1 MVRRGFVVVSPVEIV
16 VDTELCEGHAL
27 CVTAAPDV
35 FEIGDDEKA
44 MVLPVELTE
53 DILKQVDDAILRC
66 PVQAISRR
74 G

>member
-1 MVRRGFVVVSPVEIV
+1 MSPVEII
-16 VDTELCEGHAL
+16 VDAELCEGHAL

-44 MVLPVELTE
+44 IVLPVELT
-53 DILKQVDDAILRC
+53 DDVLRRVDDAILRC

>member
-1 MVRRGFVVVSPVEIV
+1 MSGVEIV
-16 VDTELCEGHAL
+16 VDATLCEGHAL
-27 CVTAAPDV
+27 CVSAAPDV

-44 MVLPVELTE
+44 VVLDVELTD
-53 DILKQVDDAILRC
+53 DILGQVDDAILRC

>member
-1 MVRRGFVVVSPVEIV
+1 VSPVEIV

-35 FEIGDDEKA
+35 FEIGDDEKSI
-44 MVLPVELTE
+44 VLPVELT
-53 DILKQVDDAILRC
+53 DDVLRRVDDAILRC

>member
-1 MVRRGFVVVSPVEIV
+1 VSPVEIV

-35 FEIGDDEKA
+35 FEIGYDEKSI
-44 MVLPVELTE
+44 VLPVELT
-53 DILKQVDDAILRC
+53 DDVLRRVDDAILRC

>member
-1 MVRRGFVVVSPVEIV
+1 MSDVEVVV
-16 VDTELCEGHAL
+16 DATLCEGHAL
-27 CVTAAPDV
+27 CVSAAPDV

-44 MVLPVELTE
+44 IVLDVELTDE
-53 DILKQVDDAILRC
+53 LLRQVDDAILRC

>member
-1 MVRRGFVVVSPVEIV
+1 MSPVEIV
-16 VDTELCEGHAL
+16 VDTALCEGHAL

-44 MVLPVELTE
+44 VVLPVELT
-53 DILKQVDDAILRC
+53 DDVLRRVDDAIMRC

>member
-1 MVRRGFVVVSPVEIV
+1 VSPVEII
-16 VDTELCEGHAL
+16 VDNELCEGHAL
-27 CVTAAPDV
+27 CVSAAPEV
-35 FEIGDDEKA
+35 FEMGEDEKA
-44 MVLPVELTE
+44 LVLRVELTE

>member
-1 MVRRGFVVVSPVEIV
+1 MSPVEIM
-16 VDTELCEGHAL
+16 VDTDLCEGHAL

-35 FEIGDDEKA
+35 FELGDDEKA
-44 MVLPVELTE
+44 IVLPVELT
-53 DILKQVDDAILRC
+53 DDVLKRVDDAILRC

>member
-1 MVRRGFVVVSPVEIV
+1 MSPVEII
-16 VDTELCEGHAL
+16 VDAELCEGHAL
-27 CVTAAPDV
+27 CVAAAPDV
-35 FEIGDDEKA
+35 FEIGEDEKA
-44 MVLPVELTE
+44 IVLPVELTE

>member
-1 MVRRGFVVVSPVEIV
+1 MVRRGAVLVSPVEIV
-16 VDTELCEGHAL
+16 VDSDLCEGHAL

-44 MVLPVELTE
+44 FVLPVELTDE
-53 DILKQVDDAILRC
+53 VLKRVDDAILHC
-66 PVQAISRR
+66 PVQAISRC

>member
-1 MVRRGFVVVSPVEIV
+1 MSDVEVIV
-16 VDTELCEGHAL
+16 DADLCEGHAL
-27 CVTAAPDV
+27 CVAAAPDV
-35 FEIGDDEKA
+35 FEMGDDEKA
-44 MVLPVELTE
+44 YVLPVELSE